1 MAHPQIA
8 TFARLADGAPQP
20 TRLIAGQRTKLS
32 RTMHDIRY
40 DAVHDEFVVTNPF
53 AQAILTFRGQANGEE
68 PPVRTIHGPNTQ
80 LRAPDRVDIDPV
92 HGEIF
97 VADDDAVLVYPRDAS
112 GDVAPIRVIR
122 GPLTK
127 LSRAR
132 SMAVDPV
139 HDVIVV
145 QSTVDADRAH
155 SLLIFNRADNG
166 NVAPRRIIR
175 GPKTEIVRF
184 TQIQIYAP
192 KGWIVAT
199 MPGVSASLEPE
210 NSFVGV
216 WSIEDDGDVPPRW
229 KLGGPKSRLKKPR
242 GVALDPVNK
251 EVVVADMRLNAVLT
265 FSFPEIF

>member
-53 AQAILTFRGQANGEE
+53 AQSILTFRGQANGEE